1 MRNLYLNWI
10 ILSAIACCFFSARP
24 AAAQDSRKVENL
36 GGSVNSQYSEALPII
51 SADGKTL
58 FFVRENSPDNVG
70 YQEGSKSQNIWFST
84 LQEDGSWS
92 PAQNMTSL
100 NSGGKSFVAS
110 VTPDGNILLL
120 GRKLVRRT
128 REGWSAPEEVN
139 IHGFHNRNKQNLV
152 NFFLA
157 NDGQVMLIA
166 TQMDDSKGF
175 LDLYVSFLNDD
186 GSWSKPNN
194 LGGVVNTFGN
204 DFSPFLAADGKTLYY
219 ATDGVTKSDD
229 PNKTLGGTD
238 IYVTRRLDDSW
249 RNWSKPENLGAAINT
264 TGNDQYFVIP
274 ACGDWS
280 YMVGS
285 ENSLGGYDIY
295 RLPIPAGMK
304 PNPVMLLNGTVTD
317 AASGAELTAKVVY
330 KVKGQAK
337 NAGIASTNPATG
349 DYTVVLP
356 VGSAYQIVVSV
367 PNYVSDT
374 INVDLSSQT
383 VCVTKKETH
392 KLKSKPTVIRGKITN
407 AVTQSPLAATVV
419 FKAKPGE
426 TQLQAKTTASGEYRI
441 EVPGLSEK
449 VEFSIEAAGFNTVT
463 EALSIPADQRH
474 GEMSKDF
481 GLRPSAIVISGRV
494 LSKETNQPVGKAKFA
509 YKLLPSGGETNI
521 ETDENSNFRI
531 EVPGEAGQYEL
542 LAEAYGFYLGKATLS
557 VDPSK
562 PEFKSDVLLTSRPPL
577 MIKGTTFND
586 KTKEPMGGV
595 RLYSEKLATRERLPD
610 LNESA
615 ATGKYRI
622 DLQEVTDY
630 LIIAKKDM
638 HISVYE
644 KVQLQSNEKFQEIE
658 RDFYLLP
665 IEIGTTV
672 RLNNILFETAKAT
685 LKSES
690 FEELDRLV
698 SLLED
703 ASRLVIEIAGHTDD
717 VGKDDYNLDLSN
729 KRANAVRDYLL
740 EKGVAPDRIVA
751 KGYGETQFLVK
762 NDSEANRAINRRV
775 EFRVLKIN

>member
-1 MRNLYLNWI
+1 MRTSI
-10 ILSAIACCFFSARP
+10 TPILVLSLILGLSLP
-24 AAAQDSRKVENL
+24 AWLFAQDGRKVENL
-36 GGSVNSQYSEALPII
+36 GPNINSQYNEALPII

-58 FFVRENSPDNVG
+58 FFVRENSPQNVD
-70 YQEGSKSQNIWFST
+70 YVEGTKNQNIWFST
-84 LQEDGSWS
+84 LQEDGTWS

-100 NSGGKSFVAS
+100 NSGGRSFVSS

-120 GRKLVRRT
+120 GRRLVRRT
-128 REGWSAPEEVN
+128 RTGWSAPEEVV
-139 IHGFHNRNKQNLV
+139 IHGFHNRHKQNLV

-157 NDGQVMLIA
+157 NDGQVMIIS

-175 LDLYVSFLNDD
+175 LDLYVSFLQDD
-186 GSWSKPNN
+186 GTWSKPMN
-194 LGGVVNTFGN
+194 LGNTVNSFGD
-204 DFSPFLAADGKTLYY
+204 DFSPFLAADGKTLYF
-219 ATDGVTKSDD
+219 ASNGITKSDD
-229 PNKTLGGTD
+229 PQKTLGGSD

-249 RNWSKPENLGAAINT
+249 RNWSKPENLGPSINT

-280 YMVGS
+280 YMVAS
-285 ENSLGGYDIY
+285 EASLGGYDIY

-317 AASGAELTAKVVY
+317 ASTGAELTAKVIY

-356 VGSAYQIVVSV
+356 VGQAYTIIVSV

-374 INVDLSSQT
+374 LQVDLTNQT

-392 KLKSKPTVIRGKITN
+392 KLNAQPTVIRGKVTN
-407 AVTQSPLAATVV
+407 AITQAPVTATLRY
-419 FKAKPGE
+419 KAKPGE
-426 TQLQAKTTASGEYRI
+426 TQLQARTTASGEYRI
-441 EVPGLSEK
+441 EVPGTTES
-449 VEFSIEAAGFNTVT
+449 VEFELVATGFNLVN
-463 EALSIPADQRH
+463 ENLNIAADQRH
-474 GEMSKDF
+474 GEVTKNF
-481 GLRPSAIVISGRV
+481 GLRPSAIVITGRV
-494 LSKETNQPVGKAKFA
+494 LDKATNQPVGKAKFA
-509 YKLLPSGGETNI
+509 YKLLPSGGETNL
-521 ETDENSNFRI
+521 ETDANSNFRI

-542 LAEAYGFYLGKATLS
+542 MAEAYGFYMGKAS
-557 VDPSK
+557 ISIDPSK
-562 PEFKSDVLLTSRPPL
+562 PEFTTDVLLTARPPL
-577 MIKGTTFND
+577 MIRGMTYND
-586 KTKEPMGGV
+586 KTKDPLPGV
-595 RLYSEKLATRERLPD
+595 RLFTEKLATRQRLPD
-610 LNESA
+610 LNESGGD
-615 ATGKYRI
+615 GKYRI

-630 LIIAKKDM
+630 LVIAKKDM
-638 HISVYE
+638 HITVYE
-644 KVQLQSNEKFQEIE
+644 KVQLESQEKFQEIE
-658 RDFYLLP
+658 RNLYLLP